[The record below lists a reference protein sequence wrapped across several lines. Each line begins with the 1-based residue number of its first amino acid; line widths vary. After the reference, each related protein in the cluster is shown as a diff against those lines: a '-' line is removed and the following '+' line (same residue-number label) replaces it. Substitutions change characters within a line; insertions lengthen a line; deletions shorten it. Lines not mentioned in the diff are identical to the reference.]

1 MRLDRFVPSHRV
13 SLETD
18 YARIEQLALQEKR
31 QRVLRQWLNELR
43 QSVVIRLAGKAR
55 ELAERYPDKIVTSS
69 LAQR

>member
-1 MRLDRFVPSHRV
+1 
-13 SLETD
+13 
-18 YARIEQLALQEKR
+18 
-31 QRVLRQWLNELR
+31 VLRQWLNELR